1 MTSEEVTADTSVTNG
16 EFLSEPSEEVSTE
29 PWVMFGGYIYKS
41 LEWNEMVE
49 TFVVGQVMMASNF
62 SLSDNTKFGEGRIIS
77 IITYSILFHWIVHQ
91 LHLTLLADGGMLMKK
106 NRNRMSLLLIHLS
119 VADLLVSLH
128 L

>member
-1 MTSEEVTADTSVTNG
+1 MTSEEVTADTWVTNG
-16 EFLSEPSEEVSTE
+16 EFLSEPSEEVFTE

-91 LHLTLLADGGMLMKK
+91 LHLTLTDGGMLMKK

-119 VADLLVSLH
+119 VTDLLVSLH